1 MVWPTAAHRWHF
13 VLRDVSWFTVYSIA
27 DLLTSSHPHLSAS
40 NLLGLQG
47 PQQTLASL
55 EIIKITAIARFRYAY
70 VYIMN
75 VGKWEFGTVHR
86 ILEASLNL
94 MAEIQILTFFHQSFL
109 VASILYSRVTT
120 PAPPPL
126 SQILNSSVF
135 LSCNEIFYLSAAF
148 IFHATS
154 TTRISLLAP
163 YVTALYGNVIF
174 AASISC
180 STPDSSRIS
189 FTTFPFS
196 LTTSFDL
203 FPVATWITG
212 TP

>member
-1 MVWPTAAHRWHF
+1 MPTQRGLNSLRIHNERRQVRVWNSPPDFRGLFKLNGRNTT
-13 VLRDVSWFTVYSIA
+13 L
-27 DLLTSSHPHLSAS
+27 DLFPPIIFGSFNLVQSSP
-40 NLLGLQG
+40 
-47 PQQTLASL
+47 
-55 EIIKITAIARFRYAY
+55 
-70 VYIMN
+70 
-75 VGKWEFGTVHR
+75 
-86 ILEASLNL
+86 
-94 MAEIQILTFFHQSFL
+94 
-109 VASILYSRVTT
+109 
-120 PAPPPL
+120 PPPL

-203 FPVATWITG
+203 FPVAT
-212 TP
+212 